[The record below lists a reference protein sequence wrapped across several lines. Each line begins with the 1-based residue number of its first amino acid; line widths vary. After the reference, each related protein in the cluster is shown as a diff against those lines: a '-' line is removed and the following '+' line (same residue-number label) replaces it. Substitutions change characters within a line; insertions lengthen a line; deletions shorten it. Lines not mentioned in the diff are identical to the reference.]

1 MASTKIFPTDIR
13 DRLLFIMGKNIA
25 IKINKLSTI
34 LDKENKSENI
44 YNLIDF
50 ENYRKSESYKR
61 FC

>member
-1 MASTKIFPTDIR
+1 M
-13 DRLLFIMGKNIA
+13 A

-34 LDKENKSENI
+34 LDKENKAENI
-44 YNLIDF
+44 FYLNDF

>member
-1 MASTKIFPTDIR
+1 MLPTEIR
-13 DRLLFIMGKNIA
+13 DKLLFLMGKNMA

-34 LDKENKSENI
+34 LDKENKAENI
-44 YNLIDF
+44 FNLNDF